1 MQDFNKL
8 KEIIEKA
15 KDLKAQTDKEKKEKE
30 SIIEIVDVTPILTQ
44 EEPQNTL
51 PSTFIS
57 ASTIRLS
64 SKEATNALTFHQRL
78 SQADERY
85 DKIQISEDKGKKILK
100 GMVRLTTG
108 SASVVPMKCKG
119 SDCSMKETCLTG
131 DTLVLTPKGH
141 VKITSLNIG
150 DKVYSLTV
158 KDKRLVLDTITNTT
172 KAGVKEV
179 FEIKTKYGNKITA
192 TSDHAFLIKDDAENL
207 VWKTIEDGLFI
218 DDYLTVEDFD
228 PKYADDIN
236 SEGDIYFDPIIS
248 IKAKGL
254 HDVYDITVEL
264 NSNFIANNIISHNCQ
279 PATELVLTTDGY
291 KLISELDPT
300 VDKII
305 SYNEKSNIVSPTPR
319 AFTVHTRSCSEYVYV
334 IKGKDKAYKCSSN
347 HICYTSF
354 NIKALNKHVVYLMQK
369 GNKFRVGVTTLIQDL
384 KPAKSKTRYQFG
396 LRMRMNMEKADKGW
410 ILGVYNSRTE
420 ALLDEEYYSIKLSSP
435 KSLFIADDSARHTRW
450 NGKNKW
456 VSQEDLDIQFSRINK
471 EVSFYEEQLKAL
483 HLDYDYPF
491 YNRNSGMVIQP
502 GIGMHVRACNL
513 LPEYMDIHY
522 KDENGNMYKE
532 ELNVEREFYTGTIY
546 SLDVEVDHNYFTT
559 DGILTRN
566 CPYYA
571 QGAAPVNLPCLV
583 ERDLISYWMEKYIIQ
598 FNVEED
604 SITDMHMIS
613 RLCEYDI
620 YDMRL
625 SRYLAEHD
633 QTLLADFVT
642 AYGEDGAPITN
653 KTVSAAFEIKERI
666 DKSRSKTLKELM
678 ATREA
683 KQKLAVAA
691 QVSNNIDFAGL
702 KDMLATMHKNKE
714 KTVN

>member
-15 KDLKAQTDKEKKEKE
+15 KDLKAQTAKEKKEKE
-30 SIIEIVDVTPILTQ
+30 SIIVVDVTPIITQ

-141 VKITSLNIG
+141 VKITELNVG

-158 KDKRLVLDTITNTT
+158 KDKRLVLDTITDTT
-172 KAGVKEV
+172 KAGVREV

-192 TSDHAFLIKDDAENL
+192 TSDHAFLTKDESENL
-207 VWKTIEDGLFI
+207 VWKTIDDGLYT
-218 DDYLTVEDFD
+218 DDYLCVEDFD

-236 SEGDIYFDPIIS
+236 SDGDIYFDPIIS
-248 IKAKGL
+248 ITAKGL
-254 HDVYDITVEL
+254 HDVYDITVEI
-264 NSNFIANNIISHNCQ
+264 NSNFIGNNII
-279 PATELVLTTDGY
+279 
-291 KLISELDPT
+291 
-300 VDKII
+300 
-305 SYNEKSNIVSPTPR
+305 
-319 AFTVHTRSCSEYVYV
+319 
-334 IKGKDKAYKCSSN
+334 
-347 HICYTSF
+347 
-354 NIKALNKHVVYLMQK
+354 
-369 GNKFRVGVTTLIQDL
+369 
-384 KPAKSKTRYQFG
+384 
-396 LRMRMNMEKADKGW
+396 
-410 ILGVYNSRTE
+410 
-420 ALLDEEYYSIKLSSP
+420 
-435 KSLFIADDSARHTRW
+435 
-450 NGKNKW
+450 
-456 VSQEDLDIQFSRINK
+456 
-471 EVSFYEEQLKAL
+471 L
-483 HLDYDYPF
+483 H
-491 YNRNSGMVIQP
+491 
-502 GIGMHVRACNL
+502 
-513 LPEYMDIHY
+513 
-522 KDENGNMYKE
+522 
-532 ELNVEREFYTGTIY
+532 
-546 SLDVEVDHNYFTT
+546 
-559 DGILTRN
+559 N

-642 AYGEDGAPITN
+642 AYGEDGSPITN

-691 QVSNNIDFAGL
+691 QVTAGVDFAGL
-702 KDMLATMHKNKE
+702 KDMLSTYHRNKE

>member
-236 SEGDIYFDPIIS
+236 SEGDIYFDPIID
-248 IKAKGL
+248 IIAKGL

-264 NSNFIANNIISHNCQ
+264 NSNFIANNIISH
-279 PATELVLTTDGY
+279 
-291 KLISELDPT
+291 
-300 VDKII
+300 
-305 SYNEKSNIVSPTPR
+305 
-319 AFTVHTRSCSEYVYV
+319 
-334 IKGKDKAYKCSSN
+334 
-347 HICYTSF
+347 
-354 NIKALNKHVVYLMQK
+354 
-369 GNKFRVGVTTLIQDL
+369 
-384 KPAKSKTRYQFG
+384 
-396 LRMRMNMEKADKGW
+396 
-410 ILGVYNSRTE
+410 
-420 ALLDEEYYSIKLSSP
+420 
-435 KSLFIADDSARHTRW
+435 
-450 NGKNKW
+450 
-456 VSQEDLDIQFSRINK
+456 
-471 EVSFYEEQLKAL
+471 
-483 HLDYDYPF
+483 
-491 YNRNSGMVIQP
+491 
-502 GIGMHVRACNL
+502 
-513 LPEYMDIHY
+513 
-522 KDENGNMYKE
+522 
-532 ELNVEREFYTGTIY
+532 
-546 SLDVEVDHNYFTT
+546 
-559 DGILTRN
+559 N